1 LGKIGDWSYRLGESD
16 LWWAPEI
23 YNLLGYDPATFKT
36 TRDAVMSLYVA
47 DGANRVLDSQAQVI
61 STGVVQSVDVKVR
74 RADGSIGDVVVMS
87 KALVGEGGKITGFF
101 GTIQD
106 ISERKQAEEQLEKLA
121 YYDPLTGLA
130 NRSLF
135 RRELDDAVKHW
146 RATGTAGA
154 ILLLDLD
161 RFKEIN
167 DSLGHVAGDA
177 ILVKVAHLFS
187 RVLSADHFLSRLG
200 GDEFAVVVR
209 DCGDQALVEKLA
221 AGLIAAISD
230 PIKRIMAK
238 SISGPASELY

>member
-1 LGKIGDWSYRLGESD
+1 
-16 LWWAPEI
+16 
-23 YNLLGYDPATFKT
+23 
-36 TRDAVMSLYVA
+36 M
-47 DGANRVLDSQAQVI
+47 
-61 STGVVQSVDVKVR
+61 R

-167 DSLGHVAGDA
+167 NSLGHVAGDA

-187 RVLSADHFLSRLG
+187 RVLSADHFLCRLG

-230 PIKRIMAK
+230 PIKTDHGEVNIGTSVGVVLIADGSAESVQPISANELLRCADLALYRAK
-238 SISGPASELY
+238 EVVATASNSSTKL